1 MILMFTGWF
10 RSMKDRNRLNLNGK
24 CLWQNLNS
32 KVIQILSQLVLG
44 GVFIFAGLS
53 KITDVKSFDDSIR
66 NYKLLPGILVTLTSF
81 ILPVL
86 EIIFGSLLV
95 LNIRTRLSAIVLSS
109 FLIIFIIALFS
120 AFVRGININCG
131 CFIQTLKNPELK
143 KANEITMIIRDF
155 LLLIPGILIISYGK
169 RFNNKTDS
177 LEDRHEQGQKK
188 EEEKKEN
195 TCEHEAKENE
205 RSDCGAMKGG
215 GRR

>member
-1 MILMFTGWF
+1 L
-10 RSMKDRNRLNLNGK
+10 RSI
-24 CLWQNLNS
+24 LNS
-32 KVIQILSQLVLG
+32 KLIQILSQLILG

-53 KITDVKSFDDSIR
+53 KITDVKSFADSIR
-66 NYKLLPGILVTLTSF
+66 NYKLLPGFLVTLTSF

-131 CFIQTLKNPELK
+131 CFMQTLKNPELK
-143 KANEITMIIRDF
+143 KANEINMIIRDF

-169 RFNNKTDS
+169 LFNSKRAAI
-177 LEDRHEQGQKK
+177 EDRHSQDKKKK
-188 EEEKKEN
+188 EDKKVN
-195 TCEHEAKENE
+195 KGEHEKRENE
-205 RSDCGAMKGG
+205 RSDCN
-215 GRR
+215 R